1 MPFEKFKPPQ
11 LHAAI
16 GTQIGKAQGVIIAK
30 ANKAVTEAT
39 NKLRQ
44 KGCPPPAEL
53 AKVES
58 TLNGLSSLSSSLV
71 SNVAAF
77 KSIPASIKAPI
88 SGLKAAL
95 NIILTLPIP
104 QAIGIPPGPP
114 GGLIFAQPAKFT
126 TKFADT
132 MNLLKEFIAA
142 SEITANAIELPLKQ
156 IDTAVGVIASRIKDL
171 EGPVKA
177 CKINQVLEEKLTKEQ
192 QKGLGLLDKDGN
204 LITSTLGSLVLEKE
218 NTRPASEQ
226 LKLDISS
233 KLGFDVNLK
242 GSLNLND
249 IKLDSDEDG
258 LNLDKN
264 GFNLDALGDLNKGD
278 AFRLTPPGTW
288 KTDDGLTKE
297 VTGREIAVFD
307 GNTLLINENNSLK
320 PGGLTGKSQAIAQF
334 ENALSNIS
342 DRLISISEG
351 LSQSTGLSISELEEL
366 RDSLLDLNADLVTTQ
381 ATVETNDDY
390 TYKGYTLRIIRDPES
405 PSLAPKHFA
414 IAIKDG
420 QTRLKGPSSFSSS
433 TEVLLDEIKFR
444 IDNQLS

>member
-30 ANKAVTEAT
+30 ANKTVTECT
-39 NKLRQ
+39 NKLRA

-58 TLNGLSSLSSSLV
+58 QLNGLSSLAGTLV
-71 SNVAAF
+71 GNVAAF
-77 KSIPASIKAPI
+77 KAIPPKIKAPI
-88 SGLKAAL
+88 SGLKTAL

-156 IDTAVGVIASRIKDL
+156 IDTAVAQIASRIKDL

-192 QKGLGLLDKDGN
+192 QKELGLLDKNGD
-204 LITSTLGSLVLEKE
+204 LITSTLGSLTLEKE

-226 LKLDISS
+226 LKLDLAN
-233 KLGFDVNLK
+233 KLGLDEDGINLK
-242 GSLNLND
+242 GSANLD
-249 IKLDSDEDG
+249 ELKDDEDG
-258 LNLDKN
+258 SLLDK
-264 GFNLDALGDLNKGD
+264 FNVGD

-288 KTDDGLTKE
+288 KDDQGQSKEITGKE
-297 VTGREIAVFD
+297 VAIFD
-307 GNTLLINENNSLK
+307 GTGFIITENDSLK
-320 PGGLTGKSQAIAQF
+320 PGGLTGQAQAVAQF
-334 ENALSNIS
+334 ENALRNIS
-342 DRLISISEG
+342 DRLTGISDG
-351 LSQSTGLSISELEEL
+351 LSQTTGLSVDELTNL
-366 RDSLLDLNADLVTTQ
+366 RDSLLDLSSDLVTTQ
-381 ATVETNDDY
+381 ATVETNNDY